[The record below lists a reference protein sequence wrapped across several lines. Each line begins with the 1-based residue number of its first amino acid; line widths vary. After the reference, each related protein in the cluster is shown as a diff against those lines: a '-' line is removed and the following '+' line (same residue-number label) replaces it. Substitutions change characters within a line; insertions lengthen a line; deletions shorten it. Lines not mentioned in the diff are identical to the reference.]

1 MILLNW
7 ILREIVSDAFNY
19 SDVWLTSPCNIEN
32 IKFYDIVFL
41 YCLIHDTNIMGDSVL
56 ELSIVNREWKW
67 KHMILKELNKNELI
81 KFKIVNHFI
90 SHSKLGKWSQ
100 FMCIPLTSQLLHAKT
115 IHTSSTET
123 NQLTLS
129 WISSIESTS

>member
-67 KHMILKELNKNELI
+67 KHMILKELNKMN
-81 KFKIVNHFI
+81 
-90 SHSKLGKWSQ
+90 W
-100 FMCIPLTSQLLHAKT
+100 
-115 IHTSSTET
+115 
-123 NQLTLS
+123 
-129 WISSIESTS
+129 